1 MLFHGRSTHLTMS
14 ARMFMDNSAEKIPI
28 LYIDDNPNE
37 RFFIQN
43 VLERLNSNFQLIYL
57 NSLKQGM
64 DYLSGIGPF
73 ADRETYPLPRFIL
86 LDYSL
91 GPKTGADLLR
101 WMRGQPEFALIP
113 TAVYSNS
120 QHPDCIGISYEAGAN
135 HFLNKPESIQRL
147 EEVMR
152 VLEQSLSSQPPSFE
166 LLLQLPEYRCA
177 PSGEN

>member
-1 MLFHGRSTHLTMS
+1 
-14 ARMFMDNSAEKIPI
+14 MFMDNSAEKIPI

-166 LLLQLPEYRCA
+166 LLLQLPEYRRA